1 MDKVFNFIG
10 GILLL
15 LQVEKIDTLQPQLS
29 GQMVRLLQQASVGQT
44 FVARHNSLSMIK
56 VATMNLNGA
65 NFGNHSISQLK
76 FPPVANS
83 KNKTYYF
90 FLENVGQS
98 IREKPENNQLQI
110 GYQDKEVF
118 TDGQLYVNHVASK
131 GDIGFWSF
139 YSVYP
144 HEYFVGTLTDAAG
157 KIWQDKA
164 FLFVYIGIIAAVVY
178 AIRRAK

>member
-1 MDKVFNFIG
+1 
-10 GILLL
+10 
-15 LQVEKIDTLQPQLS
+15 
-29 GQMVRLLQQASVGQT
+29 MVQ

-56 VATMNLNGA
+56 VLDTLDEQFADKALSNKDNLIFHLREVGLDGNLETKDVATMNLNGA
-65 NFGNHSISQLK
+65 NFGNHSILQLK

-98 IREKPENNQLQI
+98 IREKPEDNQLQI

-118 TDGQLYVNHVASK
+118 TDGQLYTNHVVSK

-144 HEYFVGTLTDAAG
+144 HEYFVGTLIDAAG